1 MEPERTYF
9 LVTVDAEGDNV
20 WSRAGAPTTANAG
33 FLSRFQRLC
42 ESYGLMPTYLT
53 THEMAVSPVFRE
65 FAADA
70 IARGAAEIG
79 MHLHAWDSPP
89 IVPLTS
95 NDNTHHPYLTE
106 FAEPIMRAKI
116 VYLTRLLE
124 DTFGVPI
131 TSHRAGRWGFNDVY
145 ARLLIEQGYLVDS
158 SVTPGLSWRDHPG
171 DPRGTGGPDYTVF
184 PERPYFIDPQDIGRQ
199 GTSALLEVP
208 VTSVDPRPTAV
219 RWMAERLR
227 SGTLPYRA
235 LRRWWPPVSALLPV
249 ATRPGLTRR
258 TIRQALADRR
268 PCLHL
273 AIHSSELMPGG
284 SPKFPTPRDVDAL
297 YDQLEA
303 IFDEAKGRT
312 VGAGLTEFRRAMG
325 PTPAKGVRHAAPVS
339 GTDPV
344 SDVIIVGAGL
354 TGTTAAAV
362 LGRTCKVVLV
372 DPRATCPPIFK
383 AEKIEADQAEILR
396 RLDLLRPLIGCS
408 GQIRRVDSAYEGRV
422 FHRRDDEQYGLPYDV
437 LVNTLAGQVPQSVK
451 HVTSRVVSIQNTATQ
466 QTVQLEDGTALG
478 GRLVILACGLQDTLL
493 ASLGLERRM
502 VQREHSIAFGFTLE
516 PKDHAFD
523 FAALTCY
530 PRDVTARVDYISL
543 FAFRDRMRA
552 NMFAFAR
559 TGDPWVRAFLRE
571 PDRLLDE
578 LFPRLQQVTGPYRVS
593 GRVQIARTDLMRTIG
608 DPGPGVLL
616 LGDALQT
623 SCPSTGTGLSRI
635 FTDIDLL
642 ASEYLPR
649 WLATPGMSAAKIGT
663 FLQHPRKV
671 QSDAAAL
678 ESALYRRRARTAS
691 SLRWK
696 THRLRLRSGMELR
709 ATRLRMATWIESVA
723 SRAATF
729 VRQPPRF

>member
-1 MEPERTYF
+1 
-9 LVTVDAEGDNV
+9 V
-20 WSRAGAPTTANAG
+20 
-33 FLSRFQRLC
+33 
-42 ESYGLMPTYLT
+42 PTYLT
-53 THEMAVSPVFRE
+53 THEMAMCPVFRQ

-95 NDNTHHPYLTE
+95 NDNKHHPYLTE

-124 DTFGVPI
+124 DTFGVSI

-158 SVTPGLSWRDHPG
+158 SVTPRLSWRDHPG
-171 DPRGTGGPDYTVF
+171 DPAGPGGPDYTAF
-184 PERPYFIDPQDIGRQ
+184 PDVPYFIDPQDIARPGN
-199 GTSALLEVP
+199 SALLEVP
-208 VTSVDPRPTAV
+208 VTSIDPRPTAA
-219 RWMAERLR
+219 RRIAGRLR

-249 ATRPGLTRR
+249 ATRPSLTRR

-268 PCLHL
+268 PCVHL

-312 VGAGLTEFRRAMG
+312 VGASLTEFRRG
-325 PTPAKGVRHAAPVS
+325 ICPPPAIAVQRAGSVS
-339 GTDPV
+339 GVGP
-344 SDVIIVGAGL
+344 SYDVIIVGAGL

-362 LGRTCKVVLV
+362 LGRSCRVVLV
-372 DPRATCPPIFK
+372 DPRATCPAIFK

-396 RLDLLRPLIGCS
+396 RLDLLSPLIGCS
-408 GQIRRVDSAYEGRV
+408 GQIRRVDSAYDGRV
-422 FHRRDDEQYGLPYDV
+422 FDSRDDEQYGLPYEV
-437 LVNTLAGQVPQSVK
+437 LVNTLAEQLPPSVNR
-451 HVTSRVVSIQNTATQ
+451 VTSRVVGIQNGASQ
-466 QTVQLEDGTALG
+466 QTVQLGDGTALS

-493 ASLGLERRM
+493 ASLGLERRV
-502 VQREHSIAFGFTLE
+502 VQREQSIAFGFTLE
-516 PKDHAFD
+516 PENHGFD
-523 FAALTCY
+523 FDALTYY
-530 PRDVTARVDYISL
+530 PGEVTAHIDYISL

-578 LFPRLQQVTGPYRVS
+578 LFPRLRQLTGPYRIG
-593 GRVQIARTDLMRTIG
+593 GRVQTARTDLMRTIG
-608 DPGPGVLL
+608 DPVPGVLL
-616 LGDALQT
+616 LGDAHQT

-663 FLQHPRKV
+663 FLQDPRKV

-696 THRLRLRSGMELR
+696 THRLRLRSEMRLQ
-709 ATRLRMATWIESVA
+709 AARLRMAMRFESL
-723 SRAATF
+723 AAT
-729 VRQPPRF
+729 VGRQPRRF